1 MVIILGF
8 HPGDPGSSPGWGAT
22 FLQFLSQSNHVP
34 NSKIENPVDIDI
46 GLLFDASVAR
56 QLIDNSAGTAFLLRL
71 SGLLRV

>member
-1 MVIILGF
+1 M
-8 HPGDPGSSPGWGAT
+8 
-22 FLQFLSQSNHVP
+22 QFLSQSKHVP